1 VALRGEV
8 FDVSAARH
16 FYGPGGGYEMFRGR
30 DASRCL
36 AKMSLEEA
44 DLDGPVDDLNF
55 GERDQLNDWCAPF
68 FHVFLRDAPPSRY
81 MKFAHEKCYPV
92 VGKVSA
98 PDDGSAVVT
107 RAELLARGT
116 GNAAPR
122 PGRVAAEHLIAI
134 RGQIYDV
141 GYGGVGFYGAGA
153 SYHLFC
159 GKDASRALAKMS
171 FKPEDVDRGWPDLDD
186 LDAKDTKIL
195 DDWVALFKRKYPVVA
210 TLHETD

>member
-55 GERDQLNDWCAPF
+55 GERDQLNDW
-68 FHVFLRDAPPSRY
+68 Y

>member
-1 VALRGEV
+1 
-8 FDVSAARH
+8 
-16 FYGPGGGYEMFRGR
+16 
-30 DASRCL
+30 
-36 AKMSLEEA
+36 
-44 DLDGPVDDLNF
+44 
-55 GERDQLNDWCAPF
+55 
-68 FHVFLRDAPPSRY
+68 

-122 PGRVAAEHLIAI
+122 PGRVAAGHLIAI
-134 RGQIYDV
+134 RGQVYDV